1 MNLEYL
7 SKYVKEK
14 KEKHPSLKNDIQE
27 LYYLC
32 ISEIEEGGS
41 ESNEVQTCISDIED
55 LIEDN
60 SEYK

>member
-7 SKYVKEK
+7 KVFIKEK
-14 KEKHPSLKNDIQE
+14 KEKYPSLRSDINE

-32 ISEIEEGGS
+32 LSEIDEGGS
-41 ESNEVQTCISDIED
+41 EGNEVDHCIAAIEE

-60 SEYK
+60 S

>member
-7 SKYVKEK
+7 SKFIKEK
-14 KEKHPSLKNDIQE
+14 KEKYPSLKNDINE

-32 ISEIEEGGS
+32 LSEIEEGGS
-41 ESNEVQTCISDIED
+41 EQSEVDSCISDIED

-60 SEYK
+60 S